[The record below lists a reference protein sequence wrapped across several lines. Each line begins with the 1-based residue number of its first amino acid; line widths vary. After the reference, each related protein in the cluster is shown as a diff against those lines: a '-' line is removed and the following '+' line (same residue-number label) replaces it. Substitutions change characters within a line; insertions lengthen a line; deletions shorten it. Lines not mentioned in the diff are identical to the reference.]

1 MEISKKKLI
10 NTLFLLGMP
19 LYGIGFYVGMR
30 QSLSQG
36 MIFSSIPFVGIIL
49 VHLVDM
55 LYRHQPRM
63 RYSAVF
69 WISLLALLSMCSGL
83 WLAYLRGFP
92 GYSVLNT
99 SLQCVLVL
107 APFFAAVV
115 VRIVNR
121 DDPDYSLSS
130 VIFKGLLILM
140 GVNFLGYAAGM
151 HNLVHSFPGRINMPF
166 MRGLYDAA
174 HLLSIIGLMLL
185 IMMRDMLHRPLM
197 LAASV
202 MLFLFGFAVMVNVNS
217 RLSFM
222 VFLVFT
228 LLFMLGVMRNARLA
242 FPISLF
248 TLPLLLSFAL
258 LIYEILTLPVFEAVL
273 ERVTKEDVTSFN
285 GRSYLWY
292 GAWDWLV
299 GDRRGF
305 FFGNGYN
312 GQAHLGFMKRIGT
325 LWGVEDW
332 KFIHMHSTS
341 LQILLAQGVTGV
353 VLYYASFWHL
363 HRHYRQQYVNNTT
376 EAPLY
381 GAVVYLLFVS
391 QIDIFCYG
399 IDLGVPLITMM
410 LAQLGTRPFQRE
422 VEPGP
427 LIT

>member
-1 MEISKKKLI
+1 MEISKRTLI

-19 LYGIGFYVGMR
+19 IYGIGFYVGMR

-36 MIFSSIPFVGIIL
+36 MIFSSLPFVGIIL
-49 VHLVDM
+49 VHVVDM
-55 LYRHQPRM
+55 LYREQRRM
-63 RYSAVF
+63 VYGRVF
-69 WISLLALLSMCSGL
+69 WISLLALLSMCGGM

-99 SLQCVLVL
+99 SLQCVLIL
-107 APFFAAVV
+107 APFFAALV

-121 DDPDYSLSS
+121 DHPEFSLAS
-130 VIFKGLLILM
+130 VLFKGLLLLM
-140 GVNFLGYAAGM
+140 ALNFLGYGAGM
-151 HNLVHSFPGRINMPF
+151 HNLVHSFPGRISLPF

-174 HLLSIIGLMLL
+174 HLLSIICLMLL
-185 IMMRDMLHRPLM
+185 IMMRNMLQRPVVLM
-197 LAASV
+197 ASF
-202 MLFLFGFAVMVNVNS
+202 MLFLFSFAVMVNVNS

-222 VFLVFT
+222 VFLVLT
-228 LLFMLGVMRNARLA
+228 ILFITGVLRTARLV

-258 LIYEILTLPVFEAVL
+258 LIYEVLTLPVFEAVL
-273 ERVTKEDVTSFN
+273 NRVSKEDVTSFN

-292 GAWDWLV
+292 GGWDWLV

-312 GQAHLGFMKRIGT
+312 GQAYLGFMKKIGT

-341 LQILLAQGVTGV
+341 LQIMLAQGVVGL
-353 VLYYASFWHL
+353 VLFYWAFWYL
-363 HRHYRQQYVNNTT
+363 YKHYRRVYVDGSP

-381 GAVVYLLFVS
+381 GAVVYLLIVS

-410 LAQLGTRPFQRE
+410 LAYLGVQPFRPQA
-422 VEPGP
+422 VEQP
-427 LIT
+427 LPT